1 MLQHLMPLGFFSQHV
16 LIYLMPFKNVFPTEL
31 LFKGKQYGLQVNCL
45 ITCIIFMVIFAPFC
59 ICCSPWICINL
70 IAVFLFVL
78 IFRTEQYFGSPSDMA
93 STAEHI
99 RDRMKLVSLKRQ
111 QLRHPEMMTTE
122 S

>member
-1 MLQHLMPLGFFSQHV
+1 MSSHRDNF
-16 LIYLMPFKNVFPTEL
+16 YDN
-31 LFKGKQYGLQVNCL
+31 
-45 ITCIIFMVIFAPFC
+45 FAFFC
-59 ICCSPWICINL
+59 ICFGQWIYL
-70 IAVFLFVL
+70 IGVFLFVL